1 MKKILIQ
8 ELKYHNDFFNEIKN
22 NGCKNKNNCFKL
34 TNSTKIS
41 KGFYIWETCY
51 FCLQKNQEEMI
62 INNLEMIINLIN

>member
-1 MKKILIQ
+1 MKKILIK
-8 ELKYHNDFFNEIKN
+8 ELKYHEDVLNEIEKN
-22 NGCKNKNNCFKL
+22 SCKNKNNCLKL

-41 KGFYIWETCY
+41 EGFFIYETCK